1 MVLEM
6 NASQPVLTK
15 EAMNRFKEARDKQ
28 LGGARAAQILLGP
41 TPGGAP
47 PGPNG
52 QWSGG
57 AFPIYGPVSYLTGA
71 GSRP

>member
-6 NASQPVLTK
+6 NASQPILTK
-15 EAMNRFKEARDKQ
+15 EAMNRFKEARGKQ

-41 TPGGAP
+41 TPGGTP

-57 AFPIYGPVSYLTGA
+57 AFPIYGPKSYLNGA
-71 GSRP
+71 AYTS

>member
-1 MVLEM
+1 M
-6 NASQPVLTK
+6 NTSQPILTK
-15 EAMNRFKEARDKQ
+15 EAMNRFKEARNIQ
-28 LGGARAAQILLGP
+28 LGGTRAPPTLLGP

-57 AFPIYGPVSYLTGA
+57 AFPIYGPKSYLNGA
-71 GSRP
+71 AYTS

>member
-1 MVLEM
+1 M
-6 NASQPVLTK
+6 NASQPILTK
-15 EAMNRFKEARDKQ
+15 EAMNRFKEARNIQ
-28 LGGARAAQILLGP
+28 LGGTRAPPTLLGP

-57 AFPIYGPVSYLTGA
+57 AFPIYGPKSYLNGA
-71 GSRP
+71 AYTS